1 MVWLCLKIIK
11 NDRMK
16 QRLSPGSGNVKC
28 VSRLKIMSHGDV
40 FEIEKSVEKF
50 AVWFLMNGDII

>member
-1 MVWLCLKIIK
+1 
-11 NDRMK
+11 MK